1 MSDHLKQ
8 HLDTFHQGEK
18 DEEKLRES
26 AVILQQDIEKL
37 KTLRHRDDL
46 RTLRASVE
54 KMLKER
60 TLEDTTRQA
69 LDGLNKTLEE
79 HAIEAPLM
87 PVDLGKQA
95 ADKMPADMLKSPVE
109 HTVDGFNETVQ
120 TAYERGK
127 QVWNQSGWGKAAII
141 GGGLL
146 AGYAILKWLG
156 GKAWGAAEAAGEKA
170 AEGGSWLWNHKWQ
183 ILTLGLV
190 GGGAYWL
197 RSRNSG
203 TDAPNTAPGAPK
215 APETKLTG
223 EDVLGKEQKIKV
235 DGKERKLM
243 MDAKGVV
250 TLDGKKWK
258 ISGMGIASVLKFE
271 VLQATRKGDSVSM
284 RVKGSGLLGIEKE
297 QVETLDKN
305 KITELI
311 RDLDKGKPKT
321 IKVPTGFQWP
331 AEAEIGFS
339 EA

>member
-1 MSDHLKQ
+1 MSDHFKQ
-8 HLDTFHQGEK
+8 HLDAFHQGEK

-37 KTLRHRDDL
+37 KTVRHRDDL

-54 KMLKER
+54 KMLKES
-60 TLEDTTRQA
+60 TLEDATRQA

-87 PVDLGKQA
+87 PVDLGKNA
-95 ADKMPADMLKSPVE
+95 ADTMPVDMLKSPVE
-109 HTVDGFNETVQ
+109 HTVNGFNETVQ

-170 AEGGSWLWNHKWQ
+170 VEGGSWLWNHKWT
-183 ILTLGLV
+183 ILTLGLA
-190 GGGAYWL
+190 GGGAYWWW
-197 RSRNSG
+197 NNKAEAG
-203 TDAPNTAPGAPK
+203 TSKGAEK
-215 APETKLTG
+215 KLTG
-223 EDVLGKEQKIKV
+223 EDVLGKEQKITV
-235 DGKERKLM
+235 DGKERTLM

-258 ISGMGIASVLKFE
+258 LQGMGIASVLKFN
-271 VLQATRKGDSVSM
+271 VLQAQRNGESVTL
-284 RVKGSGLLGIEKE
+284 RVEGSGFGQKKQQDEVFDRAKLEKLVRE
-297 QVETLDKN
+297 LDQ
-305 KITELI
+305 
-311 RDLDKGKPKT
+311 GKPET
-321 IKVPTGFQWP
+321 IKVPTGINLP
-331 AEAEIGFS
+331 MVPKEVEIGFT